1 MDAGV
6 GHTAWARRTK
16 SSRPEGPKAGPKGRQ
31 LEVLLKRLSAKW
43 RQNRPHW
50 SDQFG
55 LSHCNWSLWQSAIA
69 FEKQWELVENR
80 KSIPFCTNIHNN
92 GGNFEKQCEFAEN
105 RLKNIPLALKF
116 STDFAESHFCLDCQH
131 FICKEILTLFTLGM
145 NKSRRIKFSLG
156 SRVWRT
162 GTGNFNFFCDIGKN
176 WYRKKVS
183 EPV

>member
-55 LSHCNWSLWQSAIA
+55 LSHCNRSLWQSAIA

-116 STDFAESHFCLDCQH
+116 STDFVSIVNILFAKKSWLSLLWGWTNLGESNFHWEAECDVPVPG
-131 FICKEILTLFTLGM
+131 IP
-145 NKSRRIKFSLG
+145 
-156 SRVWRT
+156 
-162 GTGNFNFFCDIGKN
+162 GTGNF
-176 WYRKKVS
+176 
-183 EPV
+183 